1 MRPAG
6 NASLKDA
13 SAKCWRSRK
22 PERSIWWLLR
32 PSKTGPA
39 TMFHEVDMR
48 FWLEHG
54 EAAMRELASLGE
66 RSDGQ
71 IRQGRHD

>member
-1 MRPAG
+1 M
-6 NASLKDA
+6 DA

-22 PERSIWWLLR
+22 AEGSGWWLPR

-39 TMFHEVDMR
+39 TMFREVDMR
-48 FWLEHG
+48 FRLEHG
-54 EAAMRELASLGE
+54 EAEMLELASPGE